1 MSELLKILPVKKKPE
16 LPSELNPILLPH
28 PFLLS
33 LVAPP
38 RAGKSNCII
47 NLICNSEF
55 YRGKKTEHY
64 FDDIYYCSP
73 TSCFDKTTCNAL
85 KLLDNCIQIH
95 ELDQLYSLDIFLRQI
110 MKEQAEEE
118 VEERK
123 KVLIVLDDLVGIM
136 QKNPEIALLSTKY
149 RHYGISIIAV
159 SQSFRKLPLLIRN
172 CTTGL
177 IVFGLHNEREVTKVF
192 EEHGCSFPNWYALY
206 NYATRER
213 YNFLYMD
220 IEHQKV
226 YHNFTTCLYD
236 IDNANKNNDNESESE
251 SDYESDSDSSKLL
264 KILK

>member
-16 LPSELNPILLPH
+16 LPSDLNPTLLPH

-38 RAGKSNCII
+38 RAGKSNAII

-55 YRGKKTEHY
+55 YRGNKPDHY
-64 FDDIYYCSP
+64 FDDIWYCSP
-73 TSCFDKTTCNAL
+73 TSCFDKTTCDAL

-110 MKEQAEEE
+110 MKEQAEVE

-136 QKNPEIALLSTKY
+136 SKNVEIALLATKY
-149 RHYGISIIAV
+149 RHYGISIIVV

-177 IVFGLHNEREVTKVF
+177 IVFGLHNEREVDKVF
-192 EEHGCSFPNWYALY
+192 EEHGCSFPCWYDLY
-206 NYATRER
+206 NFATKER

-226 YHNFTTCLYD
+226 YHNFTTLLYD
-236 IDNANKNNDNESESE
+236 IDTYNGDKNDV
-251 SDYESDSDSSKLL
+251 DSSSSERDTDD
-264 KILK
+264 